1 MSRMELV
8 VADTTPLNY
17 LILIGEA
24 PILASLFGKVLIPE
38 GVFVEL
44 GHPKAP
50 DGVKS
55 WIRDLPAWVQVVQ
68 VSETDATLPLGKGE
82 VEAIS
87 LALEK
92 RINVILMDERKG
104 RQAAQSRGLLAVGTL
119 NLIDLADDLGMLDG
133 IEAIRALA
141 KTTFRADPWLISQ
154 FEAKFRSRRG

>member
-55 WIRDLPAWVQVVQ
+55 WIRDLPA
-68 VSETDATLPLGKGE
+68 
-82 VEAIS
+82 
-87 LALEK
+87 
-92 RINVILMDERKG
+92 
-104 RQAAQSRGLLAVGTL
+104 
-119 NLIDLADDLGMLDG
+119 
-133 IEAIRALA
+133 
-141 KTTFRADPWLISQ
+141 
-154 FEAKFRSRRG
+154 